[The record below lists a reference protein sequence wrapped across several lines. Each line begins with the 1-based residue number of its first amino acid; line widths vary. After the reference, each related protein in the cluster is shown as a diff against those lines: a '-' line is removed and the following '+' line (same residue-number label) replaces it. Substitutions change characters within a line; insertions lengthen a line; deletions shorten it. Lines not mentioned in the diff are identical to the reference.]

1 MPKITTFNVPRID
14 STSIVSRL
22 IADNDIRSV
31 DTELSDKETIV
42 AHNFTRDVFQSTFSS
57 ASRWTPLTT
66 SARGLFTSGEKIV
79 GRGFPKFFAL
89 GETQSE
95 EQDMQSFTYPIQ
107 VHSKLNGFLAIA
119 FYTEASG
126 LIITNK
132 SGMNNTFDTLNI
144 ANNVV
149 KAQTELYDLLES
161 FLSTHQDVS
170 ITLEIIAPSHG
181 DAHIVKYTKDRAI
194 PLAVIDNITG
204 NVCPEYE
211 QTFGIHP
218 IKTLHNQEELKAFI
232 EKTRHDEHDL
242 TEGYV
247 LRGANNFQL
256 KLKTPFYLRAKS
268 VRGRLAKRLPL
279 SKAQKMSWPYGG
291 ETWFNIAATNHL
303 TFSPEWAEKMQLMAL
318 DATEDNA

>member
-22 IADNDIRSV
+22 IADNDIRSI

-42 AHNFTRDVFQSTFSS
+42 AHNFTRDVFQSTFSN

-66 SARGLFTSGEKIV
+66 SARGLFTSGDKIV

-95 EQDMQSFTYPIQ
+95 EQDMLSFTYPIQ
-107 VHSKLNGFLAIA
+107 VYSKLNGFLAIA
-119 FYTEASG
+119 FYTKASG

-144 ANNVV
+144 ANDVV

-161 FLSTHQDVS
+161 FLSKHQDVS
-170 ITLEIIAPSHG
+170 IALEIIAPSHG
-181 DAHIVKYTKDRAI
+181 DSHIVTYTEDRAI

-204 NVCPEYE
+204 NVCAEYDE
-211 QTFGIHP
+211 TFGIHTV
-218 IKTLHNQEELKAFI
+218 KTLYNQEELRSFI
-232 EKTRHDEHDL
+232 DATRHNEHDL

-268 VRGRLAKRLPL
+268 VRGRLTKHLPL
-279 SKAQKMSWPYGG
+279 TKAQKMSWPYGG
-291 ETWFNIAATNHL
+291 ESWFNIAAKNHL
-303 TFSPEWAEKMQLMAL
+303 TFSTEWAEEMQAMEI
-318 DATEDNA
+318 DANQDNA